1 MNIGQGLPYPLI
13 IGTPE
18 GGRELWITGNEWI
31 ILFSTVIFLEN
42 GEIIGKEELC
52 KGFRRRMHNK
62 L

>member
-1 MNIGQGLPYPLI
+1 MKGKISPYPLI
-13 IGTPE
+13 ISTPE

-52 KGFRRRMHNK
+52 KGFARWIDDK
-62 L
+62 I